1 MKFKQIALSLLLIF
15 SFTAC
20 QKPQANINTPKTN
33 TPSQKSDRLTGKPV
47 RIGVLSIDSA
57 VSVNE
62 RYRPLLDYL
71 EETIGR
77 PFQLVTVSQDSQFT
91 EVEAGNLDFTTN
103 NPLAAVQI
111 RRLYNTE
118 FLVTHS
124 RPKTG
129 TLFSALIVVK
139 QNSDIKSV
147 EDLQGKKVACVD
159 FETAAAGCV
168 FQIYHLQQ
176 KGINPFQDF
185 SSFIE
190 NKSQDNIVLA
200 VLNGTINAG
209 FIRTGQ
215 LEKMVEK
222 GLINNVDELR
232 IIDRASDNFPYAHTT
247 SLYPEWPIAALKNTD
262 PQLVKDVKEALLN
275 IPPEHPALSSAKIEG
290 FAPVEDYEQLERLI
304 ETLKLKSWDAHLT
317 INNEQ

>member
-33 TPSQKSDRLTGKPV
+33 TPSQKSDRAIGEPV

-77 PFQLVTVSQDSQFT
+77 PFELVTVSQDSQFS

-111 RRLYNTE
+111 RRLYDTE

-139 QNSDIKSV
+139 QDSNIKNIT
-147 EDLQGKKVACVD
+147 DLRDKKVACVD

-176 KGINPFQDF
+176 QGIDPFKDF
-185 SSFIE
+185 ASFIE

-200 VLNGTINAG
+200 VLNGTIDAG

-215 LEKMVEK
+215 LEKMVDK
-222 GLINNVDELR
+222 GLINSVDELR
-232 IIDRASDNFPYAHTT
+232 IIDRANDDFSYAHTT

-262 PQLVKDVKEALLN
+262 PELVKDVKEALLN
-275 IPPEHPALSSAKIEG
+275 IPPEHPALSAARIKN
-290 FAPVEDYEQLERLI
+290 FAPVEDYSQLDSLI
-304 ETLKLKSWDAHLT
+304 ETLKLKSWDA
-317 INNEQ
+317 NEKLNKQ

>member
-1 MKFKQIALSLLLIF
+1 MV
-15 SFTAC
+15 C
-20 QKPQANINTPKTN
+20 
-33 TPSQKSDRLTGKPV
+33 
-47 RIGVLSIDSA
+47 
-57 VSVNE
+57 
-62 RYRPLLDYL
+62 
-71 EETIGR
+71 R
-77 PFQLVTVSQDSQFT
+77 PFELVTLSQESQFT
-91 EVEAGNLDFTTN
+91 QVEAGNLDFTTN

-111 RRLYNTE
+111 RRLYDTE

-129 TLFSALIVVK
+129 ILFSALIVVK
-139 QNSDIKSV
+139 QNSNIKTI
-147 EDLQGKKVACVD
+147 ENLRGKKVACVD

-200 VLNGTINAG
+200 VLNGTIDAG

-222 GLINNVDELR
+222 GLINSIDELR
-232 IIDRASDNFPYAHTT
+232 IIDRADDNFPYAHTT

-262 PQLVKDVKEALLN
+262 PQLVQDVKAALLN
-275 IPPEHPALSSAKIEG
+275 IPPEHPALSAAKIES
-290 FAPVEDYEQLERLI
+290 FAPVEDYEQLDRLI
-304 ETLKLKSWDAHLT
+304 KTLKLKSWNAS
-317 INNEQ
+317 